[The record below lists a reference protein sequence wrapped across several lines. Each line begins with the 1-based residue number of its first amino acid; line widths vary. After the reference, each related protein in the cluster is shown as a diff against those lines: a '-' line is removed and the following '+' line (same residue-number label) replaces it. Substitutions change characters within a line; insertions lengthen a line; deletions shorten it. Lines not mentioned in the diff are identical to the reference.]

1 MMRIGEHVAI
11 KPNTGRLCYGSDVSH
26 LRGFVYR
33 LDGMIAAVKWTNGDG
48 PDYVLVKYLVPI
60 SKLGKFQ

>member
-1 MMRIGEHVAI
+1 MRIGEHVAF
-11 KPNTGRLCYGSDVSH
+11 KRDFLRSVVGSDLAH

-48 PDYVLVKYLVPI
+48 PDHVLVKNLVPV
-60 SKLGKFQ
+60 SKLHKELV

>member
-1 MMRIGEHVAI
+1 MRIGEHVAF
-11 KPNTGRLCYGSDVSH
+11 KPDFARRSYGRDISD

-48 PDYVLVKYLVPI
+48 PDHALVQNLVPV
-60 SKLGKFQ
+60 SKLGKFK

>member
-11 KPNTGRLCYGSDVSH
+11 KPNTGRHSFGSNISH

-48 PDYVLVKYLVPI
+48 PDHVLVQNLIPV
-60 SKLGKFQ
+60 SRLGKFK